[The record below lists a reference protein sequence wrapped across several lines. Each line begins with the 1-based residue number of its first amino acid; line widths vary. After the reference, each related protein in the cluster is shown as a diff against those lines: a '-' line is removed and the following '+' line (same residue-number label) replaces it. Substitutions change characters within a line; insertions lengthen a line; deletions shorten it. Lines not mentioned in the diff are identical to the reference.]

1 MAIRGEQVCGRAALH
16 SLNELTVHIAVHIT
30 VHIADSWHNVQ
41 RLLFIRGRDKQS
53 DMESHGP
60 KDWLICCFCSY
71 SKRMEEEKRKSYQIL
86 ES

>member
-16 SLNELTVHIAVHIT
+16 SLNELTVHIA
-30 VHIADSWHNVQ
+30 DFSSWHNVQ

-60 KDWLICCFCSY
+60 KDWLICCFCPY